1 MSMDES
7 HQQAPFPPLPSA
19 QSGSGL
25 RPAST
30 SRLALK
36 VTVLLACLLSLVL
49 LTFTFLV
56 IHIWTRSCVDLATS
70 ETERLTDTLNRSCR
84 YSMLHAQR
92 ESMHATINAIGKQK
106 DIEWVRIFNKEGKIS
121 YSTAPE
127 EVDTVLDKKAEACYL
142 CHQAEAPLV
151 KLSGTDRTRIFT
163 SKNGNRVLAT
173 IEPIYNE
180 PSCSTAECHAHPASQ
195 SVLGVLDVALSLE
208 PTDRVIRERAVQFA
222 IFGFAAIAAVCL
234 LVAFSLH
241 RFVGTPVRRLVAGTQ
256 KIASGQFNYL
266 IPVSGNDEIAEL
278 ARSFNEMT
286 ASLDKAYTELR
297 ALTNTLEQ
305 RVEQKTQELKSA
317 QMQIV
322 RAEKLASLGRM
333 AAGVAH
339 ELNSPLTG
347 VLTFAHLVA
356 KKVPKDSQE
365 AADLQVIITE
375 TNRCARIIKDLLQF
389 ARETQV
395 DRREEDLNNI
405 VRHTMSILQPQAQ
418 FHNVNVHLSLDENLP
433 KVIVD
438 AAQIKQ
444 VLMNI
449 VLNAVEAMGQTG
461 DLDIRTGR
469 EERRAV
475 LTIKD
480 TGCGISQENLGRI
493 FDPFFTTK
501 DPGKGTGLGLA
512 VSLKLIEN
520 HGGTIE
526 VTSEVGK
533 GATFRVVLPI
543 QGPGKE

>member
-1 MSMDES
+1 
-7 HQQAPFPPLPSA
+7 LPGW
-19 QSGSGL
+19 QLGSGI
-25 RPAST
+25 RPVT
-30 SRLALK
+30 TGRLALK
-36 VTVLLACLLSLVL
+36 VTILLACLLSLVL
-49 LTFTFLV
+49 LIFTFVV
-56 IHIWTRSCVDLATS
+56 IHIWMRSCADLATT

-84 YSMLHAQR
+84 YSMMHAQR
-92 ESMHATINAIGKQK
+92 ESMHAIINAVGKQK
-106 DIEWVRIFNKEGKIS
+106 DIEWVRIFNKDGEIS
-121 YSTAPE
+121 YSTDE
-127 EVDTVLDKKAEACYL
+127 KEVGTVLDKKAEACYL
-142 CHQAEAPLV
+142 CHQAEAPLK
-151 KLSGTDRTRIFT
+151 KLDGTDRTRIFT
-163 SKNGNRVLAT
+163 SKSGRRVLAT

-180 PSCSTAECHAHPASQ
+180 TACSAAECHAHPSTK

-208 PTDRVIRERAVQFA
+208 PTDKVIRERAIQFA
-222 IFGFAAIAAVCL
+222 LFGFAAIGLVCL

-241 RFVGTPVRRLVAGTQ
+241 RYVGRPVRRLLAGTQ
-256 KIASGQFNYL
+256 KITSGQFNCL

-278 ARSFNEMT
+278 ARSYNDMT
-286 ASLDKAYTELR
+286 GSLDKAYTELR

-317 QMQIV
+317 QLQIV

-389 ARETQV
+389 ARETQIAQ
-395 DRREEDLNNI
+395 REEDLNGI
-405 VRHTMSILQPQAQ
+405 VRNTMAILQPQAQ
-418 FHNVNVHLSLDENLP
+418 FHNVNVIQSLDESLP
-433 KVIVD
+433 KVVVD
-438 AAQIKQ
+438 AAHIKQ

-449 VLNAVEAMGQTG
+449 VLNAVEAMGQKG
-461 DLDIRTGR
+461 DLEIRTRREGR
-469 EERRAV
+469 QVV
-475 LTIKD
+475 LTIRD
-480 TGCGISQENLGRI
+480 SGCGIPSDNLSRI

-520 HGGTIE
+520 HGGTID
-526 VTSEVGK
+526 VTSELGK
-533 GATFRVVLPI
+533 GSTFRVVLPV
-543 QGPGKE
+543 PESGKE